1 MLGQG
6 TDGLVA
12 LLSLSLHEALTLV
25 QLLCAGDV
33 VLQILDGKRQSG
45 HALLKLGLLH
55 ELEVAASRGEEDVA
69 EALEHVQAGS
79 KRSLGLLHQSPGVDV
94 QADRD
99 EVAEE
104 RKVGEVGD
112 AVQLVQQH
120 GQLKQR
126 VEAGV
131 CSLVHLGR
139 HGVEAVVDV
148 SQARVR
154 LPVELLRGLG
164 GELELAWQLG
174 ADSLGTQAAFGDDLL
189 ADGGVVRDVECV
201 QQVPELP
208 LDLSRLL
215 LIGDPDVDEELVA
228 LHVPLLIDDSDRFE

>member
-6 TDGLVA
+6 MDGIVA
-12 LLSLSLHEALTLV
+12 TLPLRLDVTLALV
-25 QLLCAGDV
+25 QLLAAGDV

-45 HALLKLGLLH
+45 HVLLKPALLH
-55 ELEVAASRGEEDVA
+55 EFEVAGSRGEEDVA
-69 EALEHVQAGS
+69 EALERVQAGS
-79 KRSLGLLHQSPGVDV
+79 KRGLGLLHQSPGVDI

-112 AVQLVQQH
+112 AEQLVQQH

-131 CSLVHLGR
+131 CSLVHVGR

-154 LPVELLRGLG
+154 LPLGVVTGLG
-164 GELELAWQLG
+164 RDLELAWQLG
-174 ADSLGTQAAFGDDLL
+174 ADSLVTQAA
-189 ADGGVVRDVECV
+189 
-201 QQVPELP
+201 
-208 LDLSRLL
+208 
-215 LIGDPDVDEELVA
+215 
-228 LHVPLLIDDSDRFE
+228 